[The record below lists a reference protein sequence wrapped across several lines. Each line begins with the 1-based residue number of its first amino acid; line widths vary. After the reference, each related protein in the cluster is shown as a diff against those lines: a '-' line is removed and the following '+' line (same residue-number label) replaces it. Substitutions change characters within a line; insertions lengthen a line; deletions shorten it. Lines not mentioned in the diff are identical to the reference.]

1 MRDSES
7 LIALLVLLLILLA
20 PAFVVHISP
29 QFPGSFAGGLLGI
42 VAAVLMA
49 SLLVYPL
56 VKYWSALRIWLGEY
70 GSLGA
75 ILSFHIYAGL
85 LGALA
90 GIIHSGHSYKSPIGI
105 ALVILTLLTVLT
117 GFFGRRYQGMV
128 ASDLNAEREK
138 LNRLRTEYDAV
149 SMTMSGQQPTRR
161 PGGLPILALVEGIAD
176 LEHSIGARDTL
187 KRLLSYWV
195 VAHVISAILLYAV
208 LTIHIGFEIYLGL
221 RWLQ

>member
-1 MRDSES
+1 MKDSET

-20 PAFVVHISP
+20 PAYVAHVSP
-29 QFPGSFAGGLLGI
+29 QFPGSLAGGLMGI
-42 VAAVLMA
+42 VAAVLMV
-49 SLLVYPL
+49 SLLIYPL
-56 VKYWSALRIWLGEY
+56 AKSWSALRLWLGKY
-70 GSLGA
+70 WSLGA

-90 GIIHSGHSYKSPIGI
+90 GVIHSGHSYKSPIGI
-105 ALVILTLLTVLT
+105 TLVILTLLTVLT

-149 SMTMSGQQPTRR
+149 SMAVSGQQPTRR
-161 PGGLPILALVEGIAD
+161 LGGLPILALVEGISD
-176 LEHSIGARDTL
+176 LEHSIGARDAL

-195 VAHVISAILLYAV
+195 VAHVISAVLLYAV

>member
-1 MRDSES
+1 MKDNES
-7 LIALLVLLLILLA
+7 LITLLVLLLILLA
-20 PAFVVHISP
+20 PAYVVHISP
-29 QFPGSFAGGLLGI
+29 RFPGSLAGGILGI

-49 SLLVYPL
+49 SLLIYPL
-56 VKYWSALRIWLGEY
+56 AKYWATLRLWLGKHW
-70 GSLGA
+70 SLGA

-90 GIIHSGHSYKSPIGI
+90 GVIHSGHSYESPIGI
-105 ALVILTLLTVLT
+105 ALVVVTLLTVLT
-117 GFFGRRYQGMV
+117 GYFGRRYQGMV
-128 ASDLNAEREK
+128 AADLNGEREK

-149 SMTMSGQQPTRR
+149 AMAISGQPPIRQAS
-161 PGGLPILALVEGIAD
+161 GLPILALVKGIAD
-176 LEHSIGARDTL
+176 LEHSIGARGTL

-208 LTIHIGFEIYLGL
+208 LTIHIGVEIYLGL